1 MALSAPTTMNAPAS
15 AGTAALSETS
25 ASSTRTTSA
34 ASTFST
40 VGAMARPQ
48 RGGLLVEVVPVRLPW
63 ASPAEHAPNERHGRI
78 RHVAE
83 GQDGRI
89 GPVSLDGETDEEPP
103 DHVPK
108 RDRSD
113 VAPGTPGFGTSSTEG
128 TRAMLP
134 PLWPPGTRSWENLG
148 FFGEREALS
157 HALFDLGTLDP
168 AVQAGLGDPEVFIAD
183 ELAAEHGIGASENR
197 VHRLCSQHGIFS
209 VLARRRGRG
218 IRPGPAV
225 HDDLVRRDFTADA
238 PNRLW
243 LTDIT
248 EHRTAEGKLYL
259 CAVKDAF

>member
-1 MALSAPTTMNAPAS
+1 MPGPGAAYWQRSGAVRRSPPGPALRSSTSAEDPTAGTQRRPLARMALSAPTTMNAPAS

-83 GQDGRI
+83 GQDGRS

-148 FFGEREALS
+148 FAEPAT
-157 HALFDLGTLDP
+157 GTY
-168 AVQAGLGDPEVFIAD
+168 
-183 ELAAEHGIGASENR
+183 SSS
-197 VHRLCSQHGIFS
+197 C
-209 VLARRRGRG
+209 
-218 IRPGPAV
+218 
-225 HDDLVRRDFTADA
+225 
-238 PNRLW
+238 
-243 LTDIT
+243 
-248 EHRTAEGKLYL
+248 
-259 CAVKDAF
+259 